1 RNAGTYANV
10 VTAPEQAN
18 YTVTAVDGALAIAK
32 AAATVT
38 ARSADVVYSGRAQAV
53 TGFSAT
59 GLVAGE
65 TEAVLDGVTTSGG
78 SGTNAGSYA
87 HTASGSDANYTLTF
101 VDGALNIAKAPL
113 TVTGR
118 SLDTVYSGQTQ
129 SVAGFSVSGLVGDD
143 TAQVLSGVSAAGAS
157 GRNAGTYANVV
168 TAPAQTN
175 YSVTTVDGM
184 LDIARRPLSTWTG
197 GSGLWSDAANW
208 DVRPDADNVLAVSIP
223 GTGGGGS
230 PRVVT
235 FDGAASSATLDA
247 LSLAAGSAL
256 AIEQP
261 GLTVRSLRN
270 DGELRL
276 ASSQALDLGGKTV
289 DGVGTLRNE
298 GRLLLAGTATDN
310 ALVNTGTV
318 QARGQNRTG
327 PVDNSGRFEVL
338 DGTTTLGQGTYTQS
352 AGTLVLG
359 SAAAGSGTLALPA
372 GAVALLQGGALV
384 GTGVLA
390 GSLAVDAARVAP
402 GFSPGSI
409 GVTGNLSMSPASTL
423 ALEIAAPSAG
433 GFDTLA
439 VAGTASLG
447 GTLEVSTL
455 GGFQPATSERYAM
468 ISSGSVT
475 GSFGQVVLD
484 GQEVT
489 SSQAAM
495 FPISAGGSLQAL
507 PMANLAPPDQTV
519 SPALN
524 ELSNTTALPQ
534 VESVDLTP
542 PAYTDPVA
550 PARPAPAAASDV
562 SPATATPTP
571 ASSGSTTADTP
582 ADSPVS
588 TPSTTS
594 EPSSSDGNPPP
605 AADATSPAADDN

>member
-1 RNAGTYANV
+1 
-10 VTAPEQAN
+10 
-18 YTVTAVDGALAIAK
+18 
-32 AAATVT
+32 
-38 ARSADVVYSGRAQAV
+38 
-53 TGFSAT
+53 
-59 GLVAGE
+59 
-65 TEAVLDGVTTSGG
+65 
-78 SGTNAGSYA
+78 
-87 HTASGSDANYTLTF
+87 
-101 VDGALNIAKAPL
+101 
-113 TVTGR
+113 
-118 SLDTVYSGQTQ
+118 
-129 SVAGFSVSGLVGDD
+129 VAGFSVSGLVGDD

-276 ASSQALDLGGKTV
+276 ASSQALDLGGQTV

-298 GRLLLAGTATDN
+298 GRLLLAGTTTDN

-338 DGTTTLGQGTYTQS
+338 DGTTSLGRGTYTQS

-372 GAVALLQGGALV
+372 GAVALLQGGTLV

-409 GVTGNLSMSPASTL
+409 GVTGNLSMSPDSTL

-484 GQEVT
+484 GQAVT
-489 SSQAAM
+489 PSQAAM
-495 FPISAGGSLQAL
+495 FPINSGGSLLPL
-507 PMANLAPPDQTV
+507 PMASLAPPDQTV

-524 ELSNTTALPQ
+524 ELSNTTVLPQ
-534 VESVDLTP
+534 VESADLTP
-542 PAYTDPVA
+542 PAYTE
-550 PARPAPAAASDV
+550 PAAPTRPTPATETGV
-562 SPATATPTP
+562 TPATASPSPTT
-571 ASSGSTTADTP
+571 SGSTTAETP
-582 ADSPVS
+582 ADSPAS
-588 TPSTTS
+588 TPAATS

-605 AADATSPAADDN
+605 AADATSPAADDSQNQEDKKQEDQKQDEQQQKAAEEPQSDTAATPAADTKDKEAETSATPAPAAPAEAAPPEPAPIRPVTRRGVVRTLELEPEPPPQPVSNPATPEVSHAPPKPAAGNPEC